1 MMRTLG
7 HTSHDADEVRN
18 RTEEDRGAAR
28 NDGEEFTV
36 AVERFH
42 SALAAAPV
50 SARPP
55 VLRGHLQ
62 EAIEDI
68 REEFA
73 ALAEGLD
80 SETYTRRKALCAE
93 LLHPLL
99 AESPFLRRALEKP
112 LGYAGDFEMMN
123 MLYRDPWEGETPLGR
138 ALNVC
143 FTNESAAI
151 ANKNRIA
158 YLDKLIREKAGNA
171 SLRIASIGCGPAKEI
186 EVLLADAPEFA
197 PRLNVSLVDQEELAL
212 DQCARTIPT
221 ARRCKAGLRELLHDD
236 WPGPGECFD
245 LIYSAGMFDYLGD
258 GLFVAVTRKLFQ
270 VLAPGG
276 ELVIGNVAAH
286 NPSRW
291 IMEYFADWCLIHRT
305 PTELV
310 ELGARSSGTQ
320 PWVDAEPSGINLFL
334 HTLKAA

>member
-1 MMRTLG
+1 MRTLG
-7 HTSHDADEVRN
+7 HTSDADVVGN
-18 RTEEDRGAAR
+18 RTEGDRAAAR
-28 NDGEEFTV
+28 TDGREFTV
-36 AVERFH
+36 AVQRFH

-50 SARPP
+50 SAGPP

-62 EAIEDI
+62 EAIEVI
-68 REEFA
+68 REDFA

-80 SETYTRRKALCAE
+80 PETYTTRKALCAD
-93 LLHPLL
+93 LLQPLL
-99 AESPFLRRALEKP
+99 AQSPFLRRALEKP

-123 MLYRDPWEGETPLGR
+123 MLYRDPWEGDTPLGR

-143 FTNESAAI
+143 FTDEPAAT

-158 YLDKLIREKAGNA
+158 YLDELIREKAGNA

-186 EVLLADAPEFA
+186 EVLLAEAPEFG
-197 PRLNVSLVDQEELAL
+197 PRLDVTLVDQEQLAI

-221 ARRCKAGLRELLHDD
+221 ARRCKAGLRELLHGD

-258 GLFVAVTRKLFQ
+258 GLFEAVTRKLFQ
-270 VLAPGG
+270 ALAPGG

-291 IMEYFADWCLIHRT
+291 IMEYFADWCLIHRA
-305 PTELV
+305 PTELI

-320 PWVDAEPSGINLFL
+320 PWVDADPSGINLFL
-334 HTLKAA
+334 HIVKAA